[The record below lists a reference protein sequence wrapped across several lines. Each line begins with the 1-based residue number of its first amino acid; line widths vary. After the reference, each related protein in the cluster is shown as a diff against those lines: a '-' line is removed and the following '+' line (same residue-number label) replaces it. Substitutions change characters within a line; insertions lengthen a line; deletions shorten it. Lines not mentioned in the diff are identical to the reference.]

1 MKNKISYIRL
11 FFIFLKTG
19 TISFGGYMML
29 IAMIKYEF
37 VERTKIL
44 KNSKILDAIT
54 MASFLPGPMAINV
67 ASYVGFLLKGWKG
80 AVVSFLAVLL
90 PSFLIMVL
98 FSHLYLN
105 SQNIPGFTSFFMG
118 VMPVVSAVI
127 FTVAYD
133 IFKDTKNKIFSFT
146 LVVLSFLIAYLVKG
160 YISIILPLL
169 ICGVLNIFYNKNK
182 IKFGVSFGNSSKN
195 FIKIKGII
203 IASLIMATLY
213 MFLNNAPIDT
223 KTFNLARIFSNISL
237 TLFGGGYV
245 FIPYLDK
252 IIVEQLGWLTQREFI
267 DSIAMG
273 QITPGPILITATFIG
288 YKINGILGAFIATIS
303 IFLPS
308 SVIIIFFSRVYYFFK
323 KNAFFKIVIKGFKIG
338 IIGLIC
344 YAGYIIMFREEIF
357 NSFNIVIFI
366 ISFLIL
372 SKKLI
377 HPLFLILTFGVLGYY
392 LQLHG

>member
-90 PSFLIMVL
+90 PSFLIMLL

-169 ICGVLNIFYNKNK
+169 ICGVLNIFYNINK

-203 IASLIMATLY
+203 VASLIMTILY
-213 MFLNNAPIDT
+213 VFLNNAPIDT

-273 QITPGPILITATFIG
+273 QITPGSILITATFIG
-288 YKINGILGAFIATIS
+288 YKINGIVGAFIATIS

>member
-37 VERTKIL
+37 VERTRIL

-80 AVVSFLAVLL
+80 AVIAFFAVLL
-90 PSFLIMVL
+90 PSFLIMLL

-133 IFKDTKNKIFSFT
+133 IFKETKNKFFSFA
-146 LVVLSFLIAYLVKG
+146 LVVLSFMIAYSVKG

-169 ICGVLNIFYNKNK
+169 ICGFLNILYNKKK

-195 FIKIKGII
+195 FIKIKGIL
-203 IASLIMATLY
+203 IASFIIVTLY
-213 MFLNNAPIDT
+213 VFLNNATIDT

-288 YKINGILGAFIATIS
+288 YKINGIVGAFIATIS

-357 NSFNIVIFI
+357 NSFNILIFI

-372 SKKLI
+372 SKKII

-392 LQLHG
+392 LELHG

>member
-357 NSFNIVIFI
+357 NFFNILIFI

>member
-90 PSFLIMVL
+90 PSFLIMLL

-169 ICGVLNIFYNKNK
+169 ICGVLNIFYNINK

-203 IASLIMATLY
+203 VASLIMTILY
-213 MFLNNAPIDT
+213 VFLNNAPIDT

-288 YKINGILGAFIATIS
+288 YKINGIVGAFIATIS

-357 NSFNIVIFI
+357 NFFNILIFI